1 MSGERGIV
9 TGPPGAER
17 HELTMSYVVL
27 RHSLE
32 VTVARARERV
42 GTELRDHEAFT
53 RLGDLEDQVLDTGAL
68 DAARTAA
75 EIRRAV
81 AARRYRLG

>member
-1 MSGERGIV
+1 
-9 TGPPGAER
+9 
-17 HELTMSYVVL
+17 MSYVVL
-27 RHSLE
+27 RPSLE

-42 GTELRDHEAFT
+42 GTELRDHEAIAGRHEAFT
-53 RLGDLEDQVLDTGAL
+53 RLGDLEDHVLDTGAL